1 MWMVSGLWQN
11 RQLEGAPADGQ
22 AVVAGGDGVPLAPL
36 PDKHAMVG
44 KGGLG
49 RFEHTPDAGVRKIIA
64 GSFGIVAQREVRNGE
79 LHFLGQFQQ
88 QPPGDAVL
96 GADVRM
102 DKGIGLDP
110 VDVPQKQPQ
119 HLFGEGAILPNDKG
133 LQQPV
138 EIAQVDRE
146 AGDRRHMAVEDLQR
160 VHGFE
165 QVLRRF
171 KL

>member
-11 RQLEGAPADGQ
+11 R
-22 AVVAGGDGVPLAPL
+22 
-36 PDKHAMVG
+36 
-44 KGGLG
+44 
-49 RFEHTPDAGVRKIIA
+49 
-64 GSFGIVAQREVRNGE
+64 
-79 LHFLGQFQQ
+79 HFLGQFQQ

-171 KL
+171 ELKEAAAPLEHD